1 DVKEFFRIYYAPN
14 NAVLVISGAFETNEA
29 KDLVKKYFGTIPKQP
44 KPPALDV
51 AEPTEVAMKYKQFE
65 DKLAPFPAFVLG
77 WKIPQR
83 RTPEHNALALAG
95 KIISEGESSR
105 LYQKLVKG
113 EESVLQLVSFT
124 DERRGPS
131 GFLIFAI
138 PKPGKDL
145 SKIRE
150 TIMNEIKDMATN
162 GPTAE
167 EMQKLHNQLLND
179 EVRSRQSSLSRAQQ
193 IAEFA
198 LYDGDPTLVNSE
210 LDQLLKVTPAQIKE
224 AVNKYLNTE
233 NRVLLDIV
241 PAGKGEKATS
251 NGN

>member
-1 DVKEFFRIYYAPN
+1 
-14 NAVLVISGAFETNEA
+14 
-29 KDLVKKYFGTIPKQP
+29 
-44 KPPALDV
+44 
-51 AEPTEVAMKYKQFE
+51 MKYKQFE

-83 RTPEHNALALAG
+83 RTPEHDALTLAG
-95 KIISEGESSR
+95 KLISQGQSSR

-113 EESVLQLVSFT
+113 EESVLQLISFT

-131 GFLIFAI
+131 GFLILVI

-150 TIMNEIKDMATN
+150 TVMNEIKAMAAI
-162 GPTAE
+162 GPSAE
-167 EMQKLHNQLLND
+167 EMQKLHNNLIND
-179 EVRSRQSSLSRAQQ
+179 EVRSRQSSLTRAQS
-193 IAEFA
+193 IAEYT
-198 LYDGDPTLVNSE
+198 LYDGDPTLINSE
-210 LDQLLKVTPAQIKE
+210 LDGLLKITPAQIKD

-241 PAGKGEKATS
+241 PAGKADKTTS
-251 NGN
+251 GGN